1 MSVIKYYNKMC
12 KNVIKWVW
20 SNITI
25 RVCKNVIKWV
35 WSNIT
40 IRCVKM

>member
-20 SNITI
+20 SNIE
-25 RVCKNVIKWV
+25 
-35 WSNIT
+35 

>member
-25 RVCKNVIKWV
+25 R
-35 WSNIT
+35 
-40 IRCVKM
+40 CVKKCDQILQ

>member
-12 KNVIKWVW
+12 KNVIKWIKYY
-20 SNITI
+20 NKM
-25 RVCKNVIKWV
+25 CKNVIKWV
-35 WSNIT
+35 WS

>member
-20 SNITI
+20 SNKM
-25 RVCKNVIKWV
+25 CKNVIKWV